1 MYIIWSGMLL
11 YLLYLVVFPWFSGY
25 AVMENH
31 NKMYLHYK
39 GWSTKYLANTSKRP
53 YIGFPDVMVIVL
65 PHLLFV
71 VLPAFLVIAAIAAER
86 ALCLGHDISQMAKK
100 DDDHHKQTWYT
111 NYVGVLHWFRKI
123 LILLCLP
130 IVWKHW
136 KVCFPFNLNSYTCKF
151 KLCAAYWSPLEQCS
165 SLFPNSWTLLWRI

>member
-1 MYIIWSGMLL
+1 
-11 YLLYLVVFPWFSGY
+11 
-25 AVMENH
+25 
-31 NKMYLHYK
+31 
-39 GWSTKYLANTSKRP
+39 
-53 YIGFPDVMVIVL
+53 MVIVL

-100 DDDHHKQTWYT
+100 DDDHHKKTWHT

-136 KVCFPFNLNSYTCKF
+136 KVCFPFNFNSYTCNF
-151 KLCAAYWSPLEQCS
+151 KLYVAY
-165 SLFPNSWTLLWRI
+165 

>member
-1 MYIIWSGMLL
+1 
-11 YLLYLVVFPWFSGY
+11 
-25 AVMENH
+25 
-31 NKMYLHYK
+31 
-39 GWSTKYLANTSKRP
+39 
-53 YIGFPDVMVIVL
+53 MVIVL

-100 DDDHHKQTWYT
+100 DDDHHKKTWYT

-136 KVCFPFNLNSYTCKF
+136 KHCRGIVRAYEVNPFTDAPVYCFGVP
-151 KLCAAYWSPLEQCS
+151 A
-165 SLFPNSWTLLWRI
+165 LLWLSIFRSSSVGVYQN